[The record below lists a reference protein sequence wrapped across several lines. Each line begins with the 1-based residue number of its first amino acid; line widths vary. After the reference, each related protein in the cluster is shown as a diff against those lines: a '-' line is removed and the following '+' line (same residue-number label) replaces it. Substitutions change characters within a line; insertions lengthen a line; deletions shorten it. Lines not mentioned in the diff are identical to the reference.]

1 MKRILATAVMGL
13 FSLTVFASEGVL
25 KIESAQGVAA
35 TADRLQA
42 VLESK
47 GMTIMARVP
56 HSTAA
61 AGVGVEIRD
70 TELLIFGNPKA
81 GSPLMKCQQL
91 IALDLPQKALIY
103 ADEAGKT
110 WIAYND
116 PQYLKERHGVEGCD
130 EPLKKIAGALAKLTA
145 AGAMAQ

>member
-1 MKRILATAVMGL
+1 MKKLWLGILLCAAV
-13 FSLTVFASEGVL
+13 SAHASEGVVQV
-25 KIESAQGVAA
+25 ESAHGVLA
-35 TADRLQA
+35 TADKLEK
-42 VLESK
+42 VLLAK
-47 GMTIMARVP
+47 GMKIMARVP

-61 AGVGVEIRD
+61 AGVGVTLRD

-116 PQYLKERHGVEGCD
+116 PLYLKARHQVEGCD
-130 EPLKKIAGALAKLTA
+130 KPLNKIAAALAKFTA
-145 AGAMAQ
+145 AAAKAN